1 MKGEMLK
8 TLVDLKETLD
18 AAQEMHKIKEQGDL
32 WDLGIGVIDWS
43 ERAICE
49 TMLNF
54 TNVMNYFGKREEA
67 LIYAVQAS
75 LWALKCIED
84 LKQVLVFRSRG
95 LRFNDEKK
103 FFDYSQTYFD
113 LVLLYGLTL

>member
-1 MKGEMLK
+1 
-8 TLVDLKETLD
+8 
-18 AAQEMHKIKEQGDL
+18 MHKIKDQIDL
-32 WDLGIGVIDWS
+32 WDLGTAVIDWP

-49 TMLNF
+49 TMHNF
-54 TNVMNYFGKREEA
+54 TNIMNYFGKREES

-84 LKQVLVFRSRG
+84 VKQCLVFKSRG
-95 LRFNDEKK
+95 LRLRDEKK

-113 LVLLYGLTL
+113 LVLLYGLTLQSTANSLSALGLYDEANS